1 MVGNCWKEWMSKS
14 VTIFYTL
21 FFPNRFT
28 CMGFLSFE
36 RAACLGRMI
45 VALSPIY
52 LPLVFYLSP
61 TVSQYAVG
69 VLGRCLLPVSNSLS
83 LTCLPLGAF
92 GCLGRMILHLSRV
105 CFPFISHYIVSS
117 FGAFSRCCGCLGLV
131 GGPIIPQ
138 TQTVRLKRATSLGR
152 NNFLCNHITCPSLVS
167 HFILVCAG
175 IVTQNMFFLS
185 WSLLTLNCLLFLSLC
200 CPWDRR
206 ISLALP
212 LVPPLCHF
220 CLCASL
226 FAPMVSYGLMAGS
239 KSANYVCSFCLGQ
252 RWYNFIF
259 FKDIEI

>member
-1 MVGNCWKEWMSKS
+1 
-14 VTIFYTL
+14 
-21 FFPNRFT
+21 
-28 CMGFLSFE
+28 
-36 RAACLGRMI
+36 
-45 VALSPIY
+45 
-52 LPLVFYLSP
+52 
-61 TVSQYAVG
+61 
-69 VLGRCLLPVSNSLS
+69 
-83 LTCLPLGAF
+83 
-92 GCLGRMILHLSRV
+92 MILHLSRV
-105 CFPFISHYIVSS
+105 CFPFISHYIVSPS
-117 FGAFSRCCGCLGLV
+117 GAFSRCCGLGLV

-152 NNFLCNHITCPSLVS
+152 KKFLCHITCPSLVS

>member
-69 VLGRCLLPVSNSLS
+69 VLGRCLLLVSNSLS

-105 CFPFISHYIVSS
+105 CFPFISHYIVSPS
-117 FGAFSRCCGCLGLV
+117 GAFSRCCGLGLV

-152 NNFLCNHITCPSLVS
+152 KKFLCHITCPSLVS

-175 IVTQNMFFLS
+175 IVTQNMFFFLILVPTHSQLS
-185 WSLLTLNCLLFLSLC
+185 SVFVFVLSLGQTDFTCPTACPTTLPLLSLC
-200 CPWDRR
+200 FP
-206 ISLALP
+206 
-212 LVPPLCHF
+212 F
-220 CLCASL
+220 CTYGILW
-226 FAPMVSYGLMAGS
+226 SYG
-239 KSANYVCSFCLGQ
+239 GQ
-252 RWYNFIF
+252 QVGKLRLLLLFGATLV
-259 FKDIEI
+259 

>member
-69 VLGRCLLPVSNSLS
+69 VLGRCLLLVSNSLS

-105 CFPFISHYIVSS
+105 CFPFISHYIVSPS
-117 FGAFSRCCGCLGLV
+117 GAFSRCCGLGLV

-152 NNFLCNHITCPSLVS
+152 KKFLCHITCPSLVS

-175 IVTQNMFFLS
+175 IVTQNMFFYLGPYSLS
-185 WSLLTLNCLLFLSLC
+185 IVFCFCL
-200 CPWDRR
+200 WDRR

>member
-117 FGAFSRCCGCLGLV
+117 FGAFSRCCGCLGL
-131 GGPIIPQ
+131 GG
-138 TQTVRLKRATSLGR
+138 V
-152 NNFLCNHITCPSLVS
+152 PSFPKPKQFV
-167 HFILVCAG
+167 
-175 IVTQNMFFLS
+175 
-185 WSLLTLNCLLFLSLC
+185 
-200 CPWDRR
+200 
-206 ISLALP
+206 
-212 LVPPLCHF
+212 
-220 CLCASL
+220 
-226 FAPMVSYGLMAGS
+226 
-239 KSANYVCSFCLGQ
+239 
-252 RWYNFIF
+252 
-259 FKDIEI
+259 